1 MVFADSSRPADPDP
15 VTNYYWNNAA
25 EKARSISP
33 EQVGL
38 SFVLTARTFCHQM
51 GPGGSIVATDTV
63 VCDYF
68 YTGGILDSLHLDDG
82 KDGCARKVDL
92 TFPYIFGNIYELSLF
107 PNDTG
112 GAGLAIGLTS
122 DSSTI
127 AQPDGLVVIDRN
139 EYVMR
144 NLYLYFPE
152 KEGYRRFTRSFR
164 FIEHEGYLF
173 PDSVWEVG
181 TRLGIFSSENY
192 RTESGVTE
200 IKIIP

>member
-1 MVFADSSRPADPDP
+1 MLAAICGMIMVFADSSRPADPDP

-68 YTGGILDSLHLDDG
+68 YTGGILDSLHLEDG

-92 TFPYIFGNIYELSLF
+92 TFPYIFGNIYELGRPGYRSDVRLFNNSSAGRVGGNRSKRICYAKPLSLF
-107 PNDTG
+107 SGEG
-112 GAGLAIGLTS
+112 GVSPVHAIIS
-122 DSSTI
+122 
-127 AQPDGLVVIDRN
+127 VHR
-139 EYVMR
+139 
-144 NLYLYFPE
+144 
-152 KEGYRRFTRSFR
+152 TRGVPIPGF
-164 FIEHEGYLF
+164 
-173 PDSVWEVG
+173 
-181 TRLGIFSSENY
+181 RLGGGDQAGDI
-192 RTESGVTE
+192 
-200 IKIIP
+200 